1 MKFKYL
7 KVAIFIL
14 IATALSI
21 FLLTYAINLEYKQIE
36 YREIPEQTK
45 IETPKIYIECN
56 LFMQNKS

>member
-45 IETPKIYIECN
+45 KDTMCLLSIIPTRR
-56 LFMQNKS
+56 